1 MKTVAFFNNKGGVGK
16 TSLVYHLA
24 WMFSELGHR
33 VVAADLDPQ
42 ANLTSICL
50 DEERLVQIWQSN
62 PRPTVYSAI
71 APIKKGIGEVSLQK
85 LESVSDRFALIV
97 GDLEL
102 SAFEDDLSG
111 NWSKCLDR
119 DERAFRVTTAF
130 SRIVEMAGASF
141 DAEIALV
148 DVGPNLGAINRAALL
163 SADFVVIPAAPDL
176 FSVQG
181 LENVGPRL
189 ISWREE
195 WQERKQKVPVILD
208 FDLPKGDMR
217 PIGYVVSRHSI
228 REGRQVKAF
237 RNWLDRLPQIYH
249 EKVNNNTAFAP
260 NLGIDQDENCLAQ
273 LKDYRSLMPMA
284 QEARKPMF
292 LLKPADGAIGGH
304 QGAVRDCYK
313 DYRALALKIAS
324 RVSMTAKG
332 ADEIFE

>member
-16 TSLVYHLA
+16 TSLVYHLS
-24 WMFSELGHR
+24 WMFAELGHR

-50 DEERLVQIWQSN
+50 DDDRLVQIWQSS
-62 PRPTVYSAI
+62 PRPTVFSAL
-71 APIKKGIGEVSLQK
+71 APLKKGVGEVSLRP
-85 LESVSDRFALIV
+85 LESITGNFSLIV

-102 SAFEDDLSG
+102 SSFEDDLSA

-130 SRIVEMAGASF
+130 SRIVTEAGTQFSA
-141 DAEIALV
+141 DIALL
-148 DVGPNLGAINRAALL
+148 DVGPNLGAINRAALIA
-163 SADFVVIPAAPDL
+163 ADYVVIPAAPDL

-189 ISWREE
+189 VAWREG
-195 WQERKQKVPVILD
+195 WMERLAKAPADLD
-208 FDLPKGDMR
+208 FPLSNGQMQ
-217 PIGYVVSRHSI
+217 PIGYVVSRHSV

-237 RNWLDRLPQIYH
+237 RNWLDRLPSIYR
-249 EKVNNNTAFAP
+249 EKVENDVNVV
-260 NLGIDQDENCLAQ
+260 GSIEIDSDDRCLAQ

-292 LLKPADGAIGGH
+292 LLKPSDGAIGGH
-304 QGAVRDCYK
+304 QGAVRDCYSDFK
-313 DYRALALKIAS
+313 NLAILIGNKIQL
-324 RVSMTAKG
+324 
-332 ADEIFE
+332 

>member
-24 WMFSELGHR
+24 WMFAELGHR

-50 DEERLVQIWQSN
+50 DENRLVQIWQSS
-62 PRPTVYSAI
+62 PRPTVFSAL
-71 APIKKGIGEVSLQK
+71 APLKKGVGEVSLRP
-85 LESVSDRFALIV
+85 LENITSNFSLIV

-102 SAFEDDLSG
+102 SSFEDDLSA

-130 SRIVEMAGASF
+130 SRIVAEAGTQFSA
-141 DAEIALV
+141 DIALL
-148 DVGPNLGAINRAALL
+148 DVGPNLGAINRAALIA
-163 SADFVVIPAAPDL
+163 ADYVVIPAAPDL

-189 ISWREE
+189 VAWREG
-195 WQERKQKVPVILD
+195 WKERLAKAPADLD
-208 FDLPKGDMR
+208 FSLAGGQML
-217 PIGYVVSRHSI
+217 PIGYVVSRHSV

-237 RNWLDRLPQIYH
+237 RNWLDRLPSIYR
-249 EKVNNNTAFAP
+249 EKVEGHLDSHTQIE
-260 NLGIDQDENCLAQ
+260 IDSDDRCLAQ

-292 LLKPADGAIGGH
+292 LLKPSDGAIGGH
-304 QGAVRDCYK
+304 QGAVQACFGDFK
-313 DYRALALKIAS
+313 NLAALIAHKIDLKS
-324 RVSMTAKG
+324 S
-332 ADEIFE
+332 

>member
-24 WMFSELGHR
+24 WMFAELGHR

-42 ANLTSICL
+42 ANLTSICV
-50 DEERLVQIWQSN
+50 DEDRLIQIWKSN
-62 PRPTVYSAI
+62 PRPTIYSAI
-71 APIKKGIGEVSLQK
+71 APLKKGIGEVKLLQ
-85 LESVSDRFALIV
+85 LEQVASKFALIV

-102 SAFEDDLSG
+102 SYFEDDLSA

-130 SRIVEMAGASF
+130 SRIIDEAATSFGAR
-141 DAEIALV
+141 LV
-148 DVGPNLGAINRAALL
+148 LLDVGPNLGAINRAALIA
-163 SADFVVIPAAPDL
+163 ADYVVIPAAPDL

-189 ISWREE
+189 LSWREE
-195 WQERKQKVPVILD
+195 WDERKVKAPSSLG
-208 FDLPKGDMR
+208 FNLPFGNMS
-217 PIGYVVSRHSI
+217 PIGYVVSRHSV
-228 REGRQVKAF
+228 REGRQVRAF
-237 RNWLDRLPQIYH
+237 RNWLDRLPGIYR
-249 EKVNNNTAFAP
+249 ERVDRKPAKPGLN
-260 NLGIDQDENCLAQ
+260 IDNDDRCLAQ

-304 QGAVRDCYK
+304 QGAVRECYS
-313 DYRALALKIAS
+313 DFQTLANLIGK
-324 RVSMTAKG
+324 RVS
-332 ADEIFE
+332 I

>member
-1 MKTVAFFNNKGGVGK
+1 LKTVAFFNNKGGVGK

-24 WMFSELGHR
+24 WMFSEMGHR

-50 DEERLVQIWQSN
+50 DEERLVQIWQGN

-71 APIKKGIGEVSLQK
+71 APLKKGIGEVSLKQ
-85 LESVSDRFALIV
+85 LENVNSKFSLIV

-102 SAFEDDLSG
+102 SAFEDDLSA
-111 NWSKCLDR
+111 NWSKCLDK

-130 SRIVEMAGASF
+130 SRIVSQAGQMTGA
-141 DAEIALV
+141 AIGLL
-148 DVGPNLGAINRAALL
+148 DVGPNLGAINRAALI
-163 SADFVVIPAAPDL
+163 SADYVVIPAAPDL

-189 ISWREE
+189 ISWRQE
-195 WQERKQKVPVILD
+195 WKDRRERTPAGLD
-208 FDLPKGDMR
+208 FVLPNGDML
-217 PIGYVVSRHSI
+217 PIGYVVSRHSV

-237 RNWLDRLPQIYH
+237 RNWLDKLPEIYS
-249 EKVNNNTAFAP
+249 EKVENKTSSTNH
-260 NLGIDQDENCLAQ
+260 LSIDSDDRCLAQ

-304 QGAVRDCYK
+304 QGAVADCYK
-313 DYRALALKIAS
+313 DFRALAESIA
-324 RVSMTAKG
+324 R
-332 ADEIFE
+332 IIYL

>member
-24 WMFSELGHR
+24 WMFAELGRR

-50 DEERLVQIWQSN
+50 DEERLVQIWQST
-62 PRPTVYSAI
+62 PRPTIYSAI
-71 APIKKGIGEVSLQK
+71 APIQKGIGEVTLRQLEPISSK
-85 LESVSDRFALIV
+85 LALVV

-102 SAFEDDLSG
+102 SSFEDDLSQS
-111 NWSKCLDR
+111 WPQCLDR
-119 DERAFRVTTAF
+119 KERAFRVTTAF
-130 SRIVEMAGASF
+130 ARLVSQAGVVHSA
-141 DAEIALV
+141 DIGLI
-148 DVGPNLGAINRAALL
+148 DVGPNLGAINRAALIA
-163 SADFVVIPAAPDL
+163 ADYVVIPAAPDL

-189 ISWREE
+189 RSWRQE
-195 WQERKQKVPVILD
+195 WAERRTKDPGGLD
-208 FDLPKGDMR
+208 FDLPKGSMQ
-217 PIGYVVSRHSI
+217 PIGYVVSRHSV

-237 RNWLDRLPQIYH
+237 RNWLDKLPGIYR
-249 EKVNNNTAFAP
+249 EKVEGQTGVAS
-260 NLGIDQDENCLAQ
+260 GIDSDDRCLAQ

-304 QGAVRDCYK
+304 QGAVRDCYDDFK
-313 DYRALALKIAS
+313 ALAQLIAT
-324 RVSMTAKG
+324 RI
-332 ADEIFE
+332 EL

>member
-50 DEERLVQIWQSN
+50 DEDRLVQIWQSN
-62 PRPTVYSAI
+62 PRPTVFSAL
-71 APIKKGIGEVSLQK
+71 APLKKGVGEVSLRP
-85 LESVSDRFALIV
+85 LESINGNFSLIV

-102 SAFEDDLSG
+102 SSFEDDLSA

-130 SRIVEMAGASF
+130 SRIVAEAGEQFSAN
-141 DAEIALV
+141 IALL
-148 DVGPNLGAINRAALL
+148 DVGPNLGAINRAALIA
-163 SADFVVIPAAPDL
+163 ADYVVIPAAPDL

-189 ISWREE
+189 VTWREG
-195 WQERKQKVPVILD
+195 WKERLAKAPADLD
-208 FDLPKGDMR
+208 FLLSKGQMM

-237 RNWLDRLPQIYH
+237 RNWLDRLPSIYR
-249 EKVNNNTAFAP
+249 EKVENSLHVNDQIK
-260 NLGIDQDENCLAQ
+260 IDSDDRCLAQ

-292 LLKPADGAIGGH
+292 LLKPSDGAIGGH
-304 QGAVRDCYK
+304 QSAVRDCYSDFK
-313 DYRALALKIAS
+313 NLAKLIADKIDLK
-324 RVSMTAKG
+324 
-332 ADEIFE
+332 

>member
-24 WMFSELGHR
+24 WMFAELGHK

-50 DEERLVQIWQSN
+50 DEDRLIQIWQSS
-62 PRPTVYSAI
+62 PRPTVFSAL
-71 APIKKGIGEVSLQK
+71 APLKKGVGEVSLRP
-85 LESVSDRFALIV
+85 LESITGNFSLIV

-102 SAFEDDLSG
+102 SSFEDDLSA

-130 SRIVEMAGASF
+130 SRIVAEAGTQFSA
-141 DAEIALV
+141 DIALL
-148 DVGPNLGAINRAALL
+148 DVGPNLGAINRAALIA
-163 SADFVVIPAAPDL
+163 ADYVVIPAAPDL

-189 ISWREE
+189 VAWREG
-195 WQERKQKVPVILD
+195 WKERLAKAPADLD
-208 FDLPKGDMR
+208 FSLSEGQMQ
-217 PIGYVVSRHSI
+217 PIGYVVSRHSV

-237 RNWLDRLPQIYH
+237 RNWLDRLPGIYR
-249 EKVNNNTAFAP
+249 EKVENSP
-260 NLGIDQDENCLAQ
+260 DVEGPIEIDLDDRCLAQ

-292 LLKPADGAIGGH
+292 LLKPGDGAIGGH
-304 QGAVRDCYK
+304 QGAVRDCYSDFK
-313 DYRALALKIAS
+313 NLATLIGNKI
-324 RVSMTAKG
+324 RL
-332 ADEIFE
+332 

>member
-24 WMFSELGHR
+24 WMFAELGYK

-50 DEERLVQIWQSN
+50 EEERLVEIWQSA
-62 PRPTVYSAI
+62 PRPTVFSAL
-71 APIKKGIGEVSLQK
+71 APLKKGVGEVSLK
-85 LESVSDRFALIV
+85 PLERVTGNFSLIV

-102 SAFEDDLSG
+102 SSFEDDLSA

-130 SRIVEMAGASF
+130 SRIVAEAGEQFSA
-141 DAEIALV
+141 DIVLL
-148 DVGPNLGAINRAALL
+148 DVGPNLGAINRAVLIA
-163 SADFVVIPAAPDL
+163 ADYVVIPAAPDL

-189 ISWREE
+189 ISWRKE
-195 WQERKQKVPVILD
+195 WQERIAKAPP
-208 FDLPKGDMR
+208 DLGFSLSQGEMR
-217 PIGYVVSRHSI
+217 PIGYVVSRHSV

-237 RNWLDRLPQIYH
+237 RNWLDRLPRIYRD
-249 EKVNNNTAFAP
+249 KVE
-260 NLGIDQDENCLAQ
+260 DSQVDENQIQIDSDDRCLAQ

-292 LLKPADGAIGGH
+292 LLKPSDGAIGGH
-304 QGAVRDCYK
+304 QGAVHDCYNDFK
-313 DYRALALKIAS
+313 SLAELIRDKINL
-324 RVSMTAKG
+324 
-332 ADEIFE
+332 

>member
-24 WMFSELGHR
+24 WMFAELGHR

-50 DEERLVQIWQSN
+50 DEERLVQIWQSS
-62 PRPTVYSAI
+62 PRPTVFSAL
-71 APIKKGIGEVSLQK
+71 APLKKGVGEVSLRP
-85 LESVSDRFALIV
+85 LEGITGNFSLIV

-102 SAFEDDLSG
+102 SSFEDDLSA

-130 SRIVEMAGASF
+130 SRIVAEAGEQFSA
-141 DAEIALV
+141 DIALL
-148 DVGPNLGAINRAALL
+148 DVGPNLGAINRAALIA
-163 SADFVVIPAAPDL
+163 ADYVVIPAAPDL

-189 ISWREE
+189 VAWREG
-195 WQERKQKVPVILD
+195 WKERLAKAPLDLD
-208 FDLPKGDMR
+208 FSLSEGQML
-217 PIGYVVSRHSI
+217 PIGYVVSRHSV

-237 RNWLDRLPQIYH
+237 RNWLDRLPGIYR
-249 EKVNNNTAFAP
+249 EKVEGSSGSDEP
-260 NLGIDQDENCLAQ
+260 IEIDSDNRCLAQ

-292 LLKPADGAIGGH
+292 LLKPGDGAIGGH
-304 QGAVRDCYK
+304 QGAVRDCYGDFK
-313 DYRALALKIAS
+313 NLAKLIGDKIQL
-324 RVSMTAKG
+324 G
-332 ADEIFE
+332 